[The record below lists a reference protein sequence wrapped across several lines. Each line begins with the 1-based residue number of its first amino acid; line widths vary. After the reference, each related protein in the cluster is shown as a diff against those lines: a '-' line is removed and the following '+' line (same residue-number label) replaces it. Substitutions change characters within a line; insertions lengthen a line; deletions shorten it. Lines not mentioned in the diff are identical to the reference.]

1 MADIDERGTLMEEKN
16 LVQVTDGEFERE
28 VLKSLIPALVD
39 FWAPWCGPCRTIAP
53 TVEEI
58 AKKYSGKLKV
68 AKMNVDENQATP
80 GNYGIMSI
88 PTLILF
94 KNGEIVERIVGV
106 VPQSRLEE
114 VVQQAL
120 ES

>member
-1 MADIDERGTLMEEKN
+1 
-16 LVQVTDGEFERE
+16 
-28 VLKSLIPALVD
+28 
-39 FWAPWCGPCRTIAP
+39 
-53 TVEEI
+53 
-58 AKKYSGKLKV
+58 
-68 AKMNVDENQATP
+68 MNVDENQATP